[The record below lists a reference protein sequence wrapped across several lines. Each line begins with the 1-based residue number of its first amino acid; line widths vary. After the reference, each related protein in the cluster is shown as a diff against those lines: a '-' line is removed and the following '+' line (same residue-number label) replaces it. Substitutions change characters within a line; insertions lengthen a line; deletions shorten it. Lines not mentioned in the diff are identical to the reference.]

1 MFTAPLTAAEYERVV
16 QRRYTLPRTP
26 GWVLRDTD
34 HRLRGWH
41 WLDRADAHWSSP
53 DAAYRSF
60 VPDTKRRYYLTKY
73 GWSVEH
79 VENSEPYLLELLR
92 ITRGDSVPEIPSP
105 PEGQEDVFDLLT
117 ETDSSPEEP
126 HHADQ

>member
-1 MFTAPLTAAEYERVV
+1 MFTAPLTATEYEGVV

-26 GWVLRDTD
+26 GWVLRDAD

-41 WLDRADAHWSSP
+41 WLDRADEHWSSP
-53 DAAYRSF
+53 DAAYRAF

-73 GWSVEH
+73 GWSVER

-117 ETDSSPEEP
+117 ETDSSAEEP

>member
-1 MFTAPLTAAEYERVV
+1 MFTAPLTAIEYEGVV

-26 GWVLRDTD
+26 GWVLRDPD
-34 HRLRGWH
+34 RKLRGWH
-41 WLDRADAHWSSP
+41 WLDRADEHWSTA

-73 GWSVEH
+73 GWSVER

-92 ITRGDSVPEIPSP
+92 VTRGESVPEIPSP
-105 PEGQEDVFDLLT
+105 PEGQGDAFDLLS
-117 ETDSSPEEP
+117 ETDSSPEET